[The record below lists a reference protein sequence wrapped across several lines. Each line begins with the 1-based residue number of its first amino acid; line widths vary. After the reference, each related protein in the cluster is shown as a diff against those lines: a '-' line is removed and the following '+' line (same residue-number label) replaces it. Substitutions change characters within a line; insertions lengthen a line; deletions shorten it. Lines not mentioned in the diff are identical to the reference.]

1 MRLADGRETEI
12 PAHIMCNRKFDI
24 ARHYSRGEPR
34 KEGGTIMQNAAPGP
48 LGQPVTVHI
57 WKEKYRHEDEATPS
71 ETFRRVIDGVYALDT
86 PAEAEHAL
94 EALEARDWVPGGR
107 IFAGAGTGKRV
118 TWINCFVSPLIQ
130 DSMDTEPDLPGVGI
144 MPALNV
150 AAFTQQQGGG
160 IGMDFGTI
168 RPDGAIVGR
177 TGSIS
182 SGVLPFMVMWDGM
195 CVTIRS
201 SGSRRGAMMGVLPI
215 WHPDVIAFITAKTRK
230 DFLKNFNVSVTV
242 TDTFMAAL
250 DANADWDLGFHVPRA
265 DGKHVAVYEKDGRDW
280 FVYQR
285 IPAAEL
291 FDLIT
296 RTTYEYAEPGVIFI
310 DRVNALNNL
319 SYCETITATN
329 PCGEQPLPPN
339 GDCDLGHVNL
349 ANMVLDPF
357 TQVAAI
363 DWPRLAAAVRTGVRF
378 LDNVLDT
385 SPFPTEEQ
393 RKEALSK
400 RRIGLGYT
408 GLGNLLQQMRVR
420 YGSLAS
426 VELVEKVGEAIAIEA
441 YRTSVDLAR
450 ERGAFPAYDRDLFAK
465 AAFLK
470 KLPEDLVAQIHE
482 HGIRNGVLLTLA
494 PTGTTSIFY
503 GNVSS
508 GVEPSFSW
516 NYKRS
521 VVIEQTATDQK
532 LENFEV
538 EDYGWYLYTRR
549 ADHDPAAPLPDYMV
563 TALELPVDDHIAVAA
578 AAQKWVDA
586 AISKTINCPAD
597 MPYEAFR
604 EVYLTAYHQ
613 GMKGCTT
620 YRPSGVRGAV
630 LSVDAGP
637 AAVAAPS
644 SGVLK
649 RPQVLNGKTIKIK
662 WPIDGENY
670 YLTINDY
677 RYPDGRRIP
686 FEIFI
691 STSSVENFETM
702 AALTRTLS
710 AACRR
715 GDATFLFEEL
725 ERVHSPKGGA
735 IFKMEHE
742 AKGAYAPSL
751 IALIGR
757 ILRQHSSPE
766 TSLAIEEDG
775 EKCPSCSRDTAHMI
789 AGCLTCYQ
797 CGFSKCG

>member
-1 MRLADGRETEI
+1 MTDTAT
-12 PAHIMCNRKFDI
+12 
-24 ARHYSRGEPR
+24 
-34 KEGGTIMQNAAPGP
+34 GP
-48 LGQPVTVHI
+48 LAQPITTHI
-57 WKEKYRHEDEATPS
+57 WREKYRHADEASVS
-71 ETFRRVIDGVYALDT
+71 ETFRRVVAGVYANDS
-86 PAEAEHAL
+86 AEERDRAL
-94 EALEARDWVPGGR
+94 AALAALEARDWVPGGR

-118 TWINCFVSPLIQ
+118 TWINCFVSPIIQ
-130 DSMDTEPDLPGVGI
+130 DSMDSEPDLPGAGI

-160 IGMDFGTI
+160 IGMDFGTL
-168 RPDGAIVGR
+168 RPDGALVGR

-182 SGVLPFMVMWDGM
+182 SGVIPFMVMWDGM

-215 WHPDVIAFITAKTRK
+215 WHPDVVAFITAKTKK
-230 DFLKNFNVSVTV
+230 DVLKNFNVSVAV
-242 TDTFMAAL
+242 TDDFMAAVRQG
-250 DANADWDLGFHVPRA
+250 ADWDLGFSVPRA
-265 DGKHVAVYEKDGRDW
+265 DGNHVAVTERDGRPW
-280 FVYQR
+280 YVYR
-285 IPAAEL
+285 RMPAAEL

-296 RTTYEYAEPGVIFI
+296 RTTYDYAEPGVIFI
-310 DRVNALNNL
+310 DRVNRLNNL
-319 SYCETITATN
+319 NYCETISATN

-357 TQVAAI
+357 TDRARV
-363 DWPRLAAAVRTGVRF
+363 DWDRLRAAVRVGVRF

-385 SPFPTEEQ
+385 SPFPTPEQ
-393 RKEALSK
+393 KAEALAK

-420 YGSLAS
+420 YGRQA
-426 VELVEKVGEAIAIEA
+426 VPLVEEVGRAIAEEA
-441 YRTSVDLAR
+441 YRTSVTLAK
-450 ERGAFPAYDRDLFAK
+450 ERGVFPAYDKVRFAK
-465 AAFLK
+465 APFLA
-470 KLPEDLVAQIHE
+470 KLPGDLVADIAA

-494 PTGTTSIFY
+494 PTGTTSILY

-508 GVEPSFSW
+508 GVEPTFAW
-516 NYKRS
+516 HYTRN
-521 VVIEQTATDQK
+521 VVVEQTATEQQH
-532 LENFEV
+532 ETFEV
-538 EDYGWYLYTRR
+538 EDYGWHLYSRR
-549 ADHDPAAPLPDYMV
+549 PDHDGAAPMPDYMV
-563 TALELPVDDHIAVAA
+563 TALELGVEDHIAVAA
-578 AAQKWVDA
+578 AAQAWVDA

-597 MPYEAFR
+597 MPYEEFR
-604 EVYLTAYHQ
+604 QVYLSAYEA

-630 LSVDAGP
+630 LSVKQDAPAEKVVPNP
-637 AAVAAPS
+637 AATS
-644 SGVLK
+644 EVLK
-649 RPQVLNGKTIKIK
+649 RPEVLSGKTIKIK

-677 RYPDGRRIP
+677 VHDDGRRVP

-735 IFKMEHE
+735 LIRLEHE
-742 AKGAYAPSL
+742 AKGSYAPSL

-757 ILRQHSSPE
+757 ILRQHSEPQRE
-766 TSLAIEEDG
+766 LFDEDG
-775 EKCPSCSRDTAHMI
+775 EPCPSCKRRTAYMME
-789 AGCLTCYQ
+789 GCLTCHQ
-797 CGFSKCG
+797 CGYSKCG